1 MSISIVAAGSL
12 TTSGG
17 QYVAAY
23 FDGEQRAKSYFAAGS
38 VSAPFVANGFPSTVS
53 VTQTSIVD
61 SAGNTKTG
69 GFLVK
74 ITPAAADTTNSNSPQ
89 TVYVDQNAV
98 FLIAST
104 NNG

>member
-17 QYVAAY
+17 QFIAAY
-23 FDGEQRAKSYFAAGS
+23 FDGEQRAKSYFAPGS
-38 VSAPFVANGFPSTVS
+38 ATLPAITNGFPSTVK

-69 GFLVK
+69 GFLVQLL
-74 ITPAAADTTNSNSPQ
+74 PAAADTTDVNSPQ
-89 TVYVDQNAV
+89 TVYVDADAI
-98 FLIAST
+98 FLVAST